1 MESSQRDKAREKARE
16 ILGRMKSDPGFIQQ
30 LRDDPRATLA
40 AAGMP
45 ADVLDEAVE
54 GLGLGPEVAGHGR
67 KLGSPQGPQSIW
79 AAPDQTI
86 WGEAQEASEE

>member
-1 MESSQRDKAREKARE
+1 MTNTQRDAARAKAGELLARM
-16 ILGRMKSDPGFIQQ
+16 RTDPEFIQQ
-30 LRDDPRATLA
+30 LRADPRATLA

-54 GLGLGPEVAGHGR
+54 GLGLSPEVAGHGR
-67 KLGSPQGPQSIW
+67 NLGAPQSIW

-86 WGEAQEASEE
+86 WGEAQAESKE

>member
-1 MESSQRDKAREKARE
+1 MESSQREKAREKARE

-54 GLGLGPEVAGHGR
+54 GLGLSPEVAGHGR
-67 KLGSPQGPQSIW
+67 NLGAPQSIW

-86 WGEAQEASEE
+86 WGEAQAESKE